1 MLVRTPV
8 RDKTTWVSY
17 FQATCFAWFVF
28 GFGATLPLLRD
39 DLHLSTTTA
48 SFHSIFM
55 AIGSITAGFT
65 GGPFVARVGRGRV
78 LQLSSIVFATGV
90 TLYVSGH
97 SLAVTLPAVALT
109 TFGGSTIIQAT
120 AAYLSNHQGVAA
132 PTAISEMHALAAG
145 LGIFAPILV
154 GIGLS
159 VGVGWRP
166 AIMVTAISV
175 LILEFVRGRN
185 TDLYGPATHGDQ
197 ESSHHDVPGPLP
209 KRFWWTWAVMLC
221 TASTEFSMLLW
232 ASDVL
237 RIQGGL
243 GKAASAASLGCVVG
257 GMFVGRFFGSQLA
270 IRINSEKLFLGS
282 LVLALVGF
290 LGFWQSHSAILLMV
304 MLAITGLGVSLHFP
318 LGIDRALR
326 ASEGRQDRASGLISV
341 GAGFASG
348 AAPFALGAWADRT
361 SVHTAYAIV
370 PIALTIAVFI
380 TARVRI
386 PLDQ

>member
-1 MLVRTPV
+1 V
-8 RDKTTWVSY
+8 
-17 FQATCFAWFVF
+17 
-28 GFGATLPLLRD
+28 
-39 DLHLSTTTA
+39 
-48 SFHSIFM
+48 
-55 AIGSITAGFT
+55 
-65 GGPFVARVGRGRV
+65 
-78 LQLSSIVFATGV
+78 
-90 TLYVSGH
+90 
-97 SLAVTLPAVALT
+97 
-109 TFGGSTIIQAT
+109 
-120 AAYLSNHQGVAA
+120 
-132 PTAISEMHALAAG
+132 
-145 LGIFAPILV
+145 
-154 GIGLS
+154 
-159 VGVGWRP
+159 
-166 AIMVTAISV
+166 
-175 LILEFVRGRN
+175 
-185 TDLYGPATHGDQ
+185 
-197 ESSHHDVPGPLP
+197 
-209 KRFWWTWAVMLC
+209 
-221 TASTEFSMLLW
+221 
-232 ASDVL
+232 
-237 RIQGGL
+237 
-243 GKAASAASLGCVVG
+243 ASLGCVVG